1 MRLNSPISGGGYPSY
16 QLVFESNPADP
27 SGRGE
32 KDEGIFPGQGTSLW
46 GQFAQLW
53 KLRTM
58 EREAVL
64 GEVANSKLRRLLAKK
79 VLQVYGCGHWNYGAP
94 QQGSEWKEHTTY

>member
-16 QLVFESNPADP
+16 QLVFESNPADLP
-27 SGRGE
+27 GRGE
-32 KDEGIFPGQGTSLW
+32 KDEGMFPGQGTSLW

-64 GEVANSKLRRLLAKK
+64 GEAANSKLRRLLAMWA
-79 VLQVYGCGHWNYGAP
+79 LELRRSATRQ
-94 QQGSEWKEHTTY
+94 